1 MPVSDA
7 LVDITFT
14 RAGLTVIDSLASYN
28 STSGTYFAAFESAS
42 FGAADIYTYTI
53 TVTRTGYNSKISVGA
68 VNLQWRPVT
77 IQFSSDGYDSTRG
90 LFGGD
95 STAYVEVILT
105 DTLNGSPLTGANV
118 SYNWH
123 YGSGQFT
130 ESDNG
135 IYWAK
140 VYASGSVPV
149 DVYVLT
155 VSASKSEYQGNTMT
169 ANMKVDFAG
178 GHVVL
183 PIVGVVPLSM
193 FAIILG
199 AVAVA
204 GGIGGLR
211 AYVWATTPY
220 IIKQINKAL
229 RAVQK
234 GTSAE
239 PVPEL
244 RTRVGTPLLLLSAEL
259 ESAGISLEKAVV
271 PAIEVTEE
279 VEPEEVEAE
288 VTEVQ
293 AEKTKRGA
301 EKAEGKAEEP
311 EAKEEP
317 AAADVKPEKLVD
329 REPDVKTED
338 LQFEPEELELG
349 SEQVEAEVKEPE
361 AKTEEPETDAMKER
375 VSEESQEDFEQK
387 ASEDEETSEEEKSDE
402 GRN

>member
-1 MPVSDA
+1 
-7 LVDITFT
+7 
-14 RAGLTVIDSLASYN
+14 
-28 STSGTYFAAFESAS
+28 
-42 FGAADIYTYTI
+42 
-53 TVTRTGYNSKISVGA
+53 
-68 VNLQWRPVT
+68 
-77 IQFSSDGYDSTRG
+77 
-90 LFGGD
+90 
-95 STAYVEVILT
+95 
-105 DTLNGSPLTGANV
+105 
-118 SYNWH
+118 
-123 YGSGQFT
+123 
-130 ESDNG
+130 
-135 IYWAK
+135 

-155 VSASKSEYQGNTMT
+155 VSVSKSEYQENTMT

-259 ESAGISLEKAVV
+259 ESAGISLEKAPV

-293 AEKTKRGA
+293 TEKTKRGA

-349 SEQVEAEVKEPE
+349 AEQVEAEVKEPE
-361 AKTEEPETDAMKER
+361 AKTEEQETEAMKER

-402 GRN
+402 GGN